1 MALHYFP
8 TFREFKKQKEK
19 ALFFDFEEIKAKK
32 VKQQSNKKGIESY
45 PQNHFI
51 YLFKNIKG
59 DSSYTQKQAVIKNIS
74 NLNKNGFKNALNYCI
89 KHSEK
94 FTCYDS
100 ENNEL
105 TTPDVLKKWEKDFG
119 TNTNSK
125 DVWHLVFS
133 IKEQDSFVSRSYLIQ
148 SAIET
153 IKKNLP
159 FNDFVFVPHWHQ
171 NNPHIHILLNKRNQI
186 TERKIHFK
194 DREEIRNFFNHLRND
209 FATALNQRGY
219 NYKNTMKL
227 ENDLE
232 QNLKDLEKINLNSK
246 IALLNVLESQR
257 ASLNKKI
264 DNLEKKRLTLR
275 KLIWDLRV
283 EKKNLIVEALKNQ
296 MDKNKIYFQQFKE
309 VKRLNEKLKFF
320 YSNYKDIDAEIS
332 KLRRD
337 RNVTDNYMELDKSF
351 SNDWASIFEKEK
363 YLEFL
368 KKNFKRKNLPKK
380 QQTLFNLF
388 EKEIILQK
396 QSANDFTLD
405 YIKTNLKYSK
415 IFGEKANAFKLL
427 EMQKILVKCSIMAI
441 RGEVH
446 ISYLDKINKNISFMD
461 KTLEKKYQFLEKYLK
476 NKQEISLFNF
486 KEFSTLSKA
495 LEKNNAE
502 FLKEL
507 EQKIKNKSPQQ
518 IKEKN
523 QIISSNKD
531 KENPK
536 EISNIKENL
545 SHSL

>member
-1 MALHYFP
+1 MASNYFP
-8 TFREFKKQKEK
+8 TFREFKKQKDK

-32 VKQQSNKKGIESY
+32 VKQQFDKKGIENY

-51 YLFKNIKG
+51 YLFKNVKG
-59 DSSYTQKQAVIKNIS
+59 DSSYTQKQVVIKNIS

-105 TTPDVLKKWEKDFG
+105 TTPDVFKKWEKDFG

-153 IKKNLP
+153 IKKNFP

-186 TERKIHFK
+186 TDRKIHFK
-194 DREEIRNFFNHLRND
+194 DREEIRNFFNNLRND
-209 FATALNQRGY
+209 FATSLNQRGY

-246 IALLNVLESQR
+246 IALLNVLESQHT
-257 ASLNKKI
+257 SLKKKI
-264 DNLEKKRLTLR
+264 DNLENKRLNLR

-296 MDKNKIYFQQFKE
+296 MNKNKIYFQQFKE
-309 VKRLNEKLKFF
+309 VKKLNEKLKFF
-320 YSNYKDIDAEIS
+320 YSNYKDIDEEIS
-332 KLRRD
+332 KLKRD
-337 RNVTDNYMELDKSF
+337 RNLTDNYMELDKSF

-368 KKNFKRKNLPKK
+368 KKNFKRKHLPKK
-380 QQTLFNLF
+380 QQTLLNLF

-396 QSANDFTLD
+396 QTANDFTLD
-405 YIKTNLKYSK
+405 YIKTNLKHSK

-427 EMQKILVKCSIMAI
+427 EMKKILLKCSIMAI

-446 ISYLDKINKNISFMD
+446 ISYLDKINRNISFMD

-495 LEKNNAE
+495 LEKNNIE

-518 IKEKN
+518 IKEKK
-523 QIISSNKD
+523 QIISSSKNK
-531 KENPK
+531 EAL
-536 EISNIKENL
+536 NIKENL
-545 SHSL
+545 SHSPYN